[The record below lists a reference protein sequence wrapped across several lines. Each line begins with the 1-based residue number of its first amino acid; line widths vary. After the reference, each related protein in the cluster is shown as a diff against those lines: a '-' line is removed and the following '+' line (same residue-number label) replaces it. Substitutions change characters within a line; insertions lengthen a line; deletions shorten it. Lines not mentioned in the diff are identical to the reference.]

1 LWRKLAI
8 SIDRYWIA
16 QISLNGTPPPQQLAA
31 QQRIC
36 LSQALSDDL
45 GRNLREYFLNDGTL
59 YIGQSK
65 IAPLV
70 AIGQLFV
77 QQSKAVQNRSVEV
90 VNVNLILNDVEAELI
105 GLADDLA
112 SFDAPTRKPKAE
124 RKRMVISAFVP
135 FLRVATLDQGCSPEF
150 SGVDNQR

>member
-1 LWRKLAI
+1 M
-8 SIDRYWIA
+8 
-16 QISLNGTPPPQQLAA
+16 
-31 QQRIC
+31 C
-36 LSQALSDDL
+36 LSQASDDL

-124 RKRMVISAFVP
+124 RKRMVISALVP

-150 SGVDNQR
+150 SGADNQR